1 MVGAMYFYKSDMYLA
16 QQRQMSGMRG
26 HGPVDRIHQNRF
38 TEVKKDD
45 QIQGLA
51 QNMDGDL
58 VFRTKEI
65 PGILELELGEKE
77 LRVGCEKI
85 FGHVLALYDLMK
97 DDVNRSAY
105 GRPTSGSLLS
115 NKRIATGVDF
125 IKTKKTVQFSD
136 VDVDQ
141 LTLWLVKTPEDKE
154 DSPVTVDALE
164 GKTELKHLRTC
175 LSELLPDGPDNNT
188 YIVMQRPQAGKAVPY
203 NDVNPELANI
213 INGANG
219 LHRKHSADAKGV
231 GIFQRK
237 TLGPFYKRPLP
248 YNTSATGI
256 SLAMLGRTLRWA
268 FKASTLRSRSKACQ
282 MISSVPFGEYTVEI
296 DLLVSSKSK
305 VFSPQKDA
313 YDPTT
318 ATEVGRITPAAISF
332 LLPFDPNQCLSAIM
346 IFVNDFAVY
355 TKIQVTQ
362 KLNLSVPDY
371 QNLFG
376 IIQKNNHNLIKL
388 VPSKG

>member
-1 MVGAMYFYKSDMYLA
+1 MCINLDALRSCLELAKDNGYKNFIVSLDSPAKNFSSYTWNEATRSTIVDALMVGAMYFYKSDMYLA

-85 FGHVLALYDLMK
+85 FGHVLALHDLMK

-164 GKTELKHLRTC
+164 GKTELKHSRTC

-188 YIVMQRPQAGKAVPY
+188 YIVVQRPQAGKAIPY
-203 NDVNPELANI
+203 NDINPELANI
-213 INGANG
+213 INGANV

-256 SLAMLGRTLRWA
+256 SLAMLGRVLNKEPLLPVNSPIVK
-268 FKASTLRSRSKACQ
+268 FS
-282 MISSVPFGEYTVEI
+282 SSVVHRTEI
-296 DLLVSSKSK
+296 VLW
-305 VFSPQKDA
+305 P
-313 YDPTT
+313 
-318 ATEVGRITPAAISF
+318 
-332 LLPFDPNQCLSAIM
+332 
-346 IFVNDFAVY
+346 
-355 TKIQVTQ
+355 
-362 KLNLSVPDY
+362 
-371 QNLFG
+371 
-376 IIQKNNHNLIKL
+376 
-388 VPSKG
+388 